1 VRNTGI
7 DWSPGSERPRWETP
21 RLLGG
26 YNVRS
31 VRIPG
36 IVKELAASDVEEIP
50 KLVTEDLVGLIRLPL
65 ASYLSINWLL
75 TMAPML
81 QKGASTDKTPIMSSE
96 IFIQIKHFT
105 KSRPRSASVESAIKP

>member
-1 VRNTGI
+1 VRNTATV
-7 DWSPGSERPRWETP
+7 WSPGNERPRRETP

-50 KLVTEDLVGLIRLPL
+50 KLVTEDLVRVDQVPVGIVLVDEL
-65 ASYLSINWLL
+65 AFDHGAN
-75 TMAPML
+75 AL
-81 QKGASTDKTPIMSSE
+81 QKS
-96 IFIQIKHFT
+96 Q
-105 KSRPRSASVESAIKP
+105 PR

>member
-36 IVKELAASDVEEIP
+36 IVKELAASHVEEIS
-50 KLVTEDLVGLIRLPL
+50 KLVTEDLVVVDQVAISIVLVDEL
-65 ASYLSINWLL
+65 AFDHGAN
-75 TMAPML
+75 APY
-81 QKGASTDKTPIMSSE
+81 
-96 IFIQIKHFT
+96 
-105 KSRPRSASVESAIKP
+105 KSHPR

>member
-1 VRNTGI
+1 MRNTGI

-50 KLVTEDLVGLIRLPL
+50 KLVTEDLVRVDQVAVGIVLVDEL
-65 ASYLSINWLL
+65 AFGHGAN
-75 TMAPML
+75 AP
-81 QKGASTDKTPIMSSE
+81 E
-96 IFIQIKHFT
+96 
-105 KSRPRSASVESAIKP
+105 KSQPR